1 MLILLQA
8 ARDGSEDVVRQLM
21 DVNNSE
27 VDAYDSEDYTAFH
40 YAAQHHNLSM
50 MKLLVYY
57 GAG

>member
-1 MLILLQA
+1 MLQA
-8 ARDGSEDVVRQLM
+8 ARDGREDVVRQWM
-21 DVNNSE
+21 AVDKSA
-27 VDAYDSEDYTAFH
+27 VDAYDSEGYTAFH